1 MHSHVT
7 LPTGE
12 SEFAIFNILDIN
24 FLALNRSCH
33 YKNKPVLSQG
43 SYSFLIIFLGHL
55 EEFRRIRQ
63 YSVILDNILVGI
75 KLLEATN
82 IQKKNR
88 HHFIQ
93 RSTQIDPFLQIL
105 GKYRR

>member
-55 EEFRRIRQ
+55 EEFRRIRHFFKAIFIDREGK
-63 YSVILDNILVGI
+63 SELN
-75 KLLEATN
+75 LEYLT
-82 IQKKNR
+82 I
-88 HHFIQ
+88 F
-93 RSTQIDPFLQIL
+93 
-105 GKYRR
+105 

>member
-12 SEFAIFNILDIN
+12 SEFAIFNIFDIN

-55 EEFRRIRQ
+55 EEFRRIRHFFKAIFIDREGK
-63 YSVILDNILVGI
+63 SELN
-75 KLLEATN
+75 LEYLT
-82 IQKKNR
+82 I
-88 HHFIQ
+88 F
-93 RSTQIDPFLQIL
+93 
-105 GKYRR
+105 